1 MARLSM
7 RTCDERGDA
16 SAGSHMMA
24 NETTAAFEGGPTRC
38 FTLGASSKWKGDAD
52 QDHNSNNLPA
62 ECEPPATVS

>member
-1 MARLSM
+1 
-7 RTCDERGDA
+7 
-16 SAGSHMMA
+16 MMA

-52 QDHNSNNLPA
+52 QDHNCANLPA